1 MSLDSIQLPL
11 FWLLLCALA
20 GGLVLSY
27 YSLKRP
33 SAQRLETIVSFIAIT
48 ITALLLLIRAILL
61 KGVPVVN
68 GMDFSLWLIV
78 LILGMYL
85 YLAHKKNLRVLG
97 LLVFPMLVALAIWLV
112 SLDMQV
118 TSMQPALRSVWLVFH
133 VSTAIIAY
141 ASFAMSFV
149 FSILYLL
156 RERQKTLGHID
167 LPASEVL
174 DRGAYTL
181 SLIGLPFLTIMLVTG
196 AVWAEYAWG
205 RFWSWDP
212 KETWALITWLIYAAY
227 LHIRLRNVSGRRAAI
242 LNVVGFAAVLFTFFG
257 VSYLLPGLHS
267 YL

>member
-1 MSLDSIQLPL
+1 MTLENLQLPL
-11 FWLLLCALA
+11 FWLLLCAIA

-27 YSLKRP
+27 YSLRRP
-33 SAQRLETIVSFIAIT
+33 NVRSFEQLVAIIAM
-48 ITALLLLIRAILL
+48 ALASLSLIIRGLLIHGLPMA
-61 KGVPVVN
+61 N

-85 YLAHKKNLRVLG
+85 VLAKKKGLEVTG
-97 LLVFPMLVALAIWLV
+97 LLVYPMLLALAIWLV
-112 SLDMQV
+112 NNDLQV
-118 TSMQPALRSVWLVFH
+118 SAMQPALRSVWLVFH

-141 ASFAMSFV
+141 ASFAMSFILSV
-149 FSILYLL
+149 LYLVSG
-156 RERQKTLGHID
+156 RSGLGHMD
-167 LPASEVL
+167 LPAPEVL

-212 KETWALITWLIYAAY
+212 KETWALITWLIYAVY
-227 LHIRLRNVSGRRAAI
+227 LHVRLRNVSGGTASI
-242 LNVVGFAAVLFTFFG
+242 LNVVGFLAVLFTFFG